1 MKRFEQILS
10 DFDKALSRLN
20 EAVPTAK
27 SELEMDGVIQRFEF
41 AFELSWKTMKR
52 FLEMQGLICNS
63 PRGCLKEAFQAELIQ
78 NEAVWLQMLADRNAS
93 THLYDQTVS
102 REIFN
107 RIKTQFI
114 SEFLEI
120 HRKMSGEK

>member
-1 MKRFEQILS
+1 MKRFEQVLS
-10 DFDKALSRLN
+10 DFGQALNRLK
-20 EAVPTAK
+20 ESVALAK
-27 SELEMDGVIQRFEF
+27 SDLEIDGVIQRFEF
-41 AFELSWKTMKR
+41 TFELSWKTMKK

-102 REIFN
+102 RDIFS
-107 RIKTQFI
+107 RIVKQFVP
-114 SEFLEI
+114 ELLEVF
-120 HRKMSGEK
+120 RKMSEEG

>member
-27 SELEMDGVIQRFEF
+27 SEFEMDGVIQRFEF